1 MTVGTNRQKLEE
13 EGIHIQGILAGQLRA
28 RNFECLVKYLEDE
41 DFKNTLKIIIDER
54 NERAST
60 NVRVVREHTSVVAKL
75 GKELLTLENSKIYQ
89 AGKWLLDALSLKGNA
104 LVKALLER
112 DLLPKGYYNEAIT
125 EISQTTRELREEYR
139 EANITSKKIIKQLQ
153 LKNDDLR
160 KKLVSLEEYIINN
173 YGKKAWNQILGYMS
187 NNNTEYYKKN
197 KELQVENDPLWQEV
211 FLQEYII
218 DKYGEKTWSQIL
230 SYLSNNDEDENRGN
244 KNV

>member
-112 DLLPKGYYNEAIT
+112 DLLPKGYYNEAMT
-125 EISQTTRELREEYR
+125 EVSELKDEYGKKSIISKE
-139 EANITSKKIIKQLQ
+139 IIKQLQ
-153 LKNDDLR
+153 LKNDILR
-160 KKLVSLEEYIINN
+160 KKLVFLEKYIINN
-173 YGKKAWNQILGYMS
+173 YGKSTWNQILGYMP
-187 NNNTEYYKKN
+187 NNN
-197 KELQVENDPLWQEV
+197 
-211 FLQEYII
+211 
-218 DKYGEKTWSQIL
+218 
-230 SYLSNNDEDENRGN
+230 EDDNGDN

>member
-112 DLLPKGYYNEAIT
+112 DLLPKGYYNEAMT
-125 EISQTTRELREEYR
+125 EVSELKDEYGKKNIISKE
-139 EANITSKKIIKQLQ
+139 IIKQLQ
-153 LKNDDLR
+153 LKNDILR
-160 KKLVSLEEYIINN
+160 KKLVFLEKCIINN
-173 YGKKAWNQILGYMS
+173 YGKSTWNQILGYMP
-187 NNNTEYYKKN
+187 NNN
-197 KELQVENDPLWQEV
+197 
-211 FLQEYII
+211 
-218 DKYGEKTWSQIL
+218 
-230 SYLSNNDEDENRGN
+230 EDDNGDN

>member
-60 NVRVVREHTSVVAKL
+60 NVRVVRENTSVVAKL

-112 DLLPKGYYNEAIT
+112 DLLPKGYYNEAMT
-125 EISQTTRELREEYR
+125 EVSELKDEYGKKNIISKE
-139 EANITSKKIIKQLQ
+139 IIKQLQ
-153 LKNDDLR
+153 LKNDILR
-160 KKLVSLEEYIINN
+160 KKLVFLEKYIINN
-173 YGKKAWNQILGYMS
+173 YGKSTWNQILGYMP
-187 NNNTEYYKKN
+187 NNN
-197 KELQVENDPLWQEV
+197 
-211 FLQEYII
+211 
-218 DKYGEKTWSQIL
+218 
-230 SYLSNNDEDENRGN
+230 EDDNGDN

>member
-112 DLLPKGYYNEAIT
+112 DLLPKGYYNEAMT
-125 EISQTTRELREEYR
+125 EVSELKDEYGKKNIISKE
-139 EANITSKKIIKQLQ
+139 IIKQLQ
-153 LKNDDLR
+153 LKNDILR
-160 KKLVSLEEYIINN
+160 KKLVFLEKYIINN
-173 YGKKAWNQILGYMS
+173 YGKSTWNQILGYMP
-187 NNNTEYYKKN
+187 NNN
-197 KELQVENDPLWQEV
+197 
-211 FLQEYII
+211 
-218 DKYGEKTWSQIL
+218 
-230 SYLSNNDEDENRGN
+230 EDDNGDN